1 MATAR
6 QKIPVRVL
14 PREQIIKERQE
25 QLRKYEL
32 RYEMSSEKMATLVEL
47 DAIRQTAEVIR
58 WYQTY
63 YAVKSLLE
71 TTPTTGTLGTTTE
84 PSTKAD

>member
-14 PREQIIKERQE
+14 PREQIVKERQE
-25 QLRKYEL
+25 QLREYEL

-47 DAIRQTAEVIR
+47 DAMRQTAEVIR

-63 YAVKSLLE
+63 HAVKSLLE
-71 TTPTTGTLGTTTE
+71 TTPTTRTLGITTK

>member
-1 MATAR
+1 MATTR

-47 DAIRQTAEVIR
+47 DAMRQTAEVIR

-63 YAVKSLLE
+63 HAVKSFLE